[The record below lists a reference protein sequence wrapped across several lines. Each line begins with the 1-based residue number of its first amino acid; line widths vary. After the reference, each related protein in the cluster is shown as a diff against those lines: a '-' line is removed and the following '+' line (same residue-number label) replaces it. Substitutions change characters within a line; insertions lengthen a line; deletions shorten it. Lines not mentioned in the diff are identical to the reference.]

1 MSFPPPSGRPR
12 DLEAEVTTVL
22 DEALETLR
30 WCRGHLGERGVS
42 DTLRGLETRLG
53 YLAQALAW
61 HMDGEAEKG
70 DVALGVAQGRSRRE
84 QLSLRE
90 AWNEVFWDH

>member
-1 MSFPPPSGRPR
+1 MNLPPEASRN
-12 DLEAEVTTVL
+12 LEAEVTKVL

-30 WCRGHLGERGVS
+30 WCRAHLGERGVGES
-42 DTLRGLETRLG
+42 LRQLELRLG